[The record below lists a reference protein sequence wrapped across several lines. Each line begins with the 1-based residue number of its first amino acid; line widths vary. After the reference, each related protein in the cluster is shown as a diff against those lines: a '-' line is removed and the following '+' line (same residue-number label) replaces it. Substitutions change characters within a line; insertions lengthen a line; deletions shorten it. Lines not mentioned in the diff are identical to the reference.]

1 MEMRAVPVTERSQ
14 VGEVRRA
21 VLVQSAELGWGETD
35 CGTAALIV
43 TEAGTNLV
51 KHATQGVILF
61 GVDTHRAAVE
71 FLILDRGPGLPWPHA
86 MTDGFSTTGTAGLG
100 LGSVARLATES
111 EVYSNVGGTAIFAR
125 YQPGRKPV
133 PAPASS
139 RSDLSIGALSVAKP
153 HEEVCGDATAVH
165 RIRERTLVVMAD
177 GLGHGPAARE
187 AADAVLAA
195 CGEHAGRPLPEIL
208 EAAHAAARHTRG
220 AAVLLVEIDEA
231 RRLARACGAGN
242 ISGQIIGPDRTVQLV
257 SGNGTVGLQ
266 MNRIREFTY
275 PWDHDST
282 LVMYSDGL
290 QSRLALDA
298 YPGWGRR
305 QPMLVAG
312 LLFRDFSRGRDDAAV
327 IVVRGA
333 GEPSN

>member
-1 MEMRAVPVTERSQ
+1 MPVTERSQ

-21 VLVQSAELGWGETD
+21 VLVRSAELGWGETD

-61 GVDTHRAAVE
+61 GVDTHRGALE
-71 FLILDRGPGLPWPHA
+71 FLILDRGPGLPWHA
-86 MTDGFSTTGTAGLG
+86 MTDGFSTTGTPGLG

-111 EVYSNVGGTAIFAR
+111 EVYSNGGGTAIFAR
-125 YQPGRKPV
+125 YGPGQKHA
-133 PAPASS
+133 PAPASC
-139 RSDLSIGALSVAKP
+139 RSALSIGALSVAKP
-153 HEEVCGDATAVH
+153 HEQVCGDATAVH
-165 RIRERTLVVMAD
+165 RMRERTLVVMAD
-177 GLGHGPAARE
+177 GLGHGPAARD

-195 CGEHAGRPLPEIL
+195 CGERAGGTLPEIL

-231 RRLARACGAGN
+231 RGIARACGAGN

-257 SGNGTVGLQ
+257 SANGTVGMQ
-266 MNRIREFTY
+266 MNRVREFTY
-275 PWDHDST
+275 PWDHDFT
-282 LVMYSDGL
+282 LVMFSDGL
-290 QSRLALDA
+290 QSRLTLDS
-298 YPGWGRR
+298 YSGWRRR

-312 LLFRDFSRGRDDAAV
+312 LLFRDFGRGRDDASV
-327 IVVRGA
+327 VVVRGD
-333 GEPSN
+333 GEKSS